1 MKTMMNLLVCAT
13 LVLGATTVWAQP
25 GGKGVPTF
33 QTRKSLQTVEDFE
46 AVKKD
51 DHLGLVCLECHNISE
66 LTVQNAEDIQVFC
79 KEGTEVTCPVC
90 EKTYKTVFYGAP
102 RRMPHRIR
110 REVKYVNTE
119 GKECAFITN
128 LSRPADQEKDQV
140 NGEDSDEK

>member
-90 EKTYKTVFYGAP
+90 EKTYKTAVYSPAGKRP
-102 RRMPHRIR
+102 HWKRRR
-110 REVKYVNTE
+110 VKYVNAE
-119 GKECAFITN
+119 GKECAFIAN
-128 LSRPADQEKDQV
+128 LSLVVDQGQ
-140 NGEDSDEK
+140 DEEGDGDLEQE